1 MYFDLIMDSPEMSF
15 EAYIPPSVE
24 AVAEYD
30 PAPNSPVVS
39 LEGADV
45 FMDIKYMNAGCGGGG
60 GGRGGGGGLGGRGGG
75 GGASLAY
82 TKIKEEKDPGPQMKS
97 KQKVF
102 YHKMLF
108 QNGLNQI
115 GCK

>member
-1 MYFDLIMDSPEMSF
+1 MSF

-30 PAPNSPVVS
+30 PAPNSPVDS
-39 LEGADV
+39 LGGADP
-45 FMDIKYMNAGCGGGG
+45 FMMYMEAGCGGGG
-60 GGRGGGGGLGGRGGG
+60 GGRGGLGGRGGG